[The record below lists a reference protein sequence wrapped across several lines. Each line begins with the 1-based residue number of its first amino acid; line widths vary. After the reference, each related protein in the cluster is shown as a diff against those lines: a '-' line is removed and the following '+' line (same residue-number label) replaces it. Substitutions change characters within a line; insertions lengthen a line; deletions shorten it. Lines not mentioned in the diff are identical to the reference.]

1 VLSDVFGTALILLVL
16 ACPALALFGLA
27 ATWARRRL
35 TPGLALLG
43 VVAIVLAVAGLW
55 LAIDPLVVD
64 GTTCFDMPVFDV
76 HTGDTAQCLVQN
88 RWHAGVG
95 VSLAIVPT
103 ATWLVVAVR
112 QVRHGRPSAP
122 EAPRAGAGRSEP
134 SGS

>member
-1 VLSDVFGTALILLVL
+1 VLSDVFGIVLILLVL
-16 ACPALALFGLA
+16 ACPLLVLLGLA
-27 ATWARRRL
+27 ATWGRRRL

-64 GTTCFDMPVFDV
+64 GITCFDMPVFDV

-95 VSLAIVPT
+95 VALAIVPT
-103 ATWLVVAVR
+103 AAWLVVTVR
-112 QVRHGRPSAP
+112 QARHGRSSAS
-122 EAPRAGAGRSEP
+122 EAPRGGAGPSELP
-134 SGS
+134 GS